1 VNLWLRDAFDISRAS
16 FLTFLF
22 TISITF
28 SFLPN
33 AFPLGKIFLRC
44 EQNIS
49 TAIHDQHKFIHFV
62 SLFQELHE
70 GNEGF
75 LYKDFA
81 RVSQP
86 FPIQQ
91 TQEQIQESFYFY

>member
-22 TISITF
+22 TISISF

-33 AFPLGKIFLRC
+33 AFRLGKIFFLYQ
-44 EQNIS
+44 QNIS
-49 TAIHDQHKFIHFV
+49 TTIHAQNEFNHFV
-62 SLFQELHE
+62 SLFQEPHE
-70 GNEGF
+70 GNEDF

-81 RVSQP
+81 KVSQP

-91 TQEQIQESFYFY
+91 TQESFGFY